1 MTING
6 YTDVSF
12 SANLGNRKSTTGYLF
27 LMMGEQL
34 TYGSETEN
42 DCRINRGIGVD
53 GSAYV
58 SKKVVYLS
66 NFMMVLVENTKLCA
80 DQLS

>member
-1 MTING
+1 
-6 YTDVSF
+6 
-12 SANLGNRKSTTGYLF
+12 
-27 LMMGEQL
+27 MMGEQL
-34 TYGSETEN
+34 TYGSKTEN

-58 SKKVVYLS
+58 SKEVVYLS